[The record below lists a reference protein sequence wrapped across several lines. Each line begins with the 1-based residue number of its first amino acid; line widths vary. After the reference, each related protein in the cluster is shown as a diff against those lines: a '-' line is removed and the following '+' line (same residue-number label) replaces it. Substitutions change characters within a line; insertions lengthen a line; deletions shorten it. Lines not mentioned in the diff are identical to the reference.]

1 MRTGVKKRIMNI
13 RKYIAEFLVT
23 FALVFC
29 GTGAIIIDQETG
41 GSITQVGI
49 AVTFGLIVMSMIYA
63 MGDVSGA
70 HLNPAVSI
78 SFTLSGRFPFKNLL
92 PFIVSQITGAI
103 AASAVLRFLF
113 PQNQFLGAT
122 IPSGSQ
128 SQSFV
133 LEFIL
138 TFFLMLTIIHVSTG
152 SKEKGVTA
160 ALAIGSVVGL
170 EAMFAGPICG
180 ASMNPARSLA
190 PAIISHH
197 TEHLWIYFAGPIIG
211 ASAAVPIGKF
221 LLSSG
226 KGK

>member
-13 RKYIAEFLVT
+13 RKYIAEFLGT

-128 SQSFV
+128 SQSFGV
-133 LEFIL
+133 EGRR
-138 TFFLMLTIIHVSTG
+138 TG
-152 SKEKGVTA
+152 G
-160 ALAIGSVVGL
+160 
-170 EAMFAGPICG
+170 
-180 ASMNPARSLA
+180 
-190 PAIISHH
+190 
-197 TEHLWIYFAGPIIG
+197 
-211 ASAAVPIGKF
+211 
-221 LLSSG
+221 
-226 KGK
+226 